1 MAVQSPY
8 VKLSSVSP
16 AVVVAVV
23 DLAAAVVAVAT
34 AAASV
39 RAARVR
45 PTAVAVVVAATV
57 AAVAVAIAAAV
68 VAATAAVA
76 VMVAAVAMAAVA
88 AMVAAAAVATEPAT
102 AAVRCAIVVPT
113 SLVRRLRR
121 PPRAPVTPPARV
133 AAKVVLRIVRVA
145 SGTTSRA
152 SGASTTTSRIPIR
165 PLPDRLINGNAGG
178 SPPACLFAPVLV
190 VLCFVPSAE
199 AGMKRRSALIGSLAA
214 MATATSA
221 RAETPVDL
229 QLVLAVDVSRS
240 IDEVEAELQRRG
252 YVEALTNDRVIDA
265 ILSGEH
271 KRIAVCYTEWAGTH
285 YQVVVLDWTVIDSAG
300 AARRFAEKLSEAPRT
315 SQSWTAVGAAL
326 AHAGQRFENSGLI
339 PKRRV
344 IDISGDG
351 RTNDG
356 PAAEIIRDRLV
367 SQGIVVNGLPVMM
380 NRNNFGRPPD
390 LTLDKYY
397 EENVIGGPGSF
408 MIVAD
413 NFEHFGRAVRTKL
426 VREISDASGPRRSSP
441 A

>member
-1 MAVQSPY
+1 M
-8 VKLSSVSP
+8 
-16 AVVVAVV
+16 
-23 DLAAAVVAVAT
+23 
-34 AAASV
+34 
-39 RAARVR
+39 
-45 PTAVAVVVAATV
+45 
-57 AAVAVAIAAAV
+57 
-68 VAATAAVA
+68 
-76 VMVAAVAMAAVA
+76 
-88 AMVAAAAVATEPAT
+88 
-102 AAVRCAIVVPT
+102 
-113 SLVRRLRR
+113 
-121 PPRAPVTPPARV
+121 
-133 AAKVVLRIVRVA
+133 
-145 SGTTSRA
+145 
-152 SGASTTTSRIPIR
+152 
-165 PLPDRLINGNAGG
+165 
-178 SPPACLFAPVLV
+178 
-190 VLCFVPSAE
+190 
-199 AGMKRRSALIGSLAA
+199 
-214 MATATSA
+214 ATSA

-285 YQVVVLDWTVIDSAG
+285 YQVVVIDWTVIDSAG

-326 AHAGQRFENSGLI
+326 AHAGQRFENSGFA

-344 IDISGDG
+344 IDVSGDG

-367 SQGIVVNGLPVMM
+367 AQGIVVNGLPVMM
-380 NRNNFGRPPD
+380 NRTNFGRPPD

-413 NFEHFGRAVRTKL
+413 NFDQFGRAVRTKL
-426 VREISDASGPRRSSP
+426 VREVSDAGGPRRST
-441 A
+441 AA